1 MVGGGRSRLVIVLA
15 TTNDQPS
22 PNSVRSI
29 SSRQNPLV
37 RTFRELAGD
46 PDPTGERILL
56 DGIHLVQE
64 AHSSGALFEVVVVAA
79 SRLREV
85 TEEGELARALE
96 RDAIDVVAADD
107 KVFAALS
114 PVKTPS
120 GVAAIARRKV
130 TAPPI
135 ICGHPNAFVIAAVD
149 VQDPGNV
156 GSLLRAAEA
165 GGATGA
171 FVCGTSANPFSWKA
185 LRGSM
190 GSAMRLPV
198 VPGMT
203 VDAVMNCMADAG
215 LRIVAAVPRGGEHP
229 DEIDWRGP
237 VGLLVGG
244 EGPGLGDEIVARA
257 DARVT
262 IPMATTVESLNVA
275 AAGAV
280 LVYAA
285 RRQRVSP

>member
-1 MVGGGRSRLVIVLA
+1 
-15 TTNDQPS
+15 
-22 PNSVRSI
+22 VRSI

-37 RTFRELAGD
+37 RTFRELADD

-56 DGIHLVQE
+56 DGIHLVQD
-64 AHSSGALFEVVVVAA
+64 AHLSGALFEVVVVAA
-79 SRLREV
+79 SRLRDV
-85 TEEGELARALE
+85 TDEGELASALE
-96 RDAIDVVAADD
+96 RDGVDVVAADD
-107 KVFAALS
+107 KVFASLS

-135 ICGHPNAFVIAAVD
+135 ICGHPKALVVTAVD

-198 VPGMT
+198 VPGMP

-215 LRIVAAVPRGGEHP
+215 LRILAAVPRGGEHP

-237 VGLLVGG
+237 VGVLVGG
-244 EGPGLGDEIVARA
+244 EGPGLSDEIVARA

-275 AAGAV
+275 VATAL

>member
-1 MVGGGRSRLVIVLA
+1 MVGGGRPRLVIVLTA
-15 TTNDQPS
+15 TNDQPS
-22 PNSVRSI
+22 TNSVRSI

-56 DGIHLVQE
+56 DGIHLVQD

-275 AAGAV
+275 VAAAV

>member
-1 MVGGGRSRLVIVLA
+1 M
-15 TTNDQPS
+15 
-22 PNSVRSI
+22 RSI

-37 RTFRELAGD
+37 RNFRDLANE
-46 PDPTGERILL
+46 PDPTGERVLL
-56 DGIHLVQE
+56 DGAHLVND
-64 AHSSGALFEVVVVAA
+64 AHRSGALFEVVVVAA
-79 SRLREV
+79 SRLERA
-85 TEEGELARALE
+85 EESELVNTLE
-96 RDAIDVVAADD
+96 DAGVDVVAADD
-107 KVFAALS
+107 RVFASLS

-130 TAPPI
+130 TAPPL
-135 ICGHPNAFVIAAVD
+135 ICGHPRAFVVTAID

-203 VDAVMNCMADAG
+203 VEAVMTCVTDAG
-215 LRIVAAVPRGGEHP
+215 LRVVAAVPRGGEHP

-237 VGLLVGG
+237 MALLLGG
-244 EGPGLGDEIVARA
+244 EGSGLGDELTARA

-275 AAGAV
+275 VAGGV

-285 RRQRVSP
+285 RRQRIAP

>member
-1 MVGGGRSRLVIVLA
+1 MR
-15 TTNDQPS
+15 T
-22 PNSVRSI
+22 I

-37 RTFRELAGD
+37 RTFRELAD
-46 PDPTGERILL
+46 NPDPTGERVLL
-56 DGIHLVQE
+56 DGVHLVRD
-64 AHSSGALFEVVVVAA
+64 AHKSGALFEVVAVAT
-79 SRLREV
+79 SRLDADSD
-85 TEEGELARALE
+85 EGELARDLD
-96 RDAIDVVAADD
+96 RDAIDVIAADD
-107 KVFAALS
+107 KVFSALS
-114 PVKTPS
+114 PVKSPS
-120 GVAAIARRKV
+120 GIAAIARRKV

-135 ICGHPNAFVIAAVD
+135 ICGHPKAFVLAAVD

-171 FVCGTSANPFSWKA
+171 FVCGASANPFSWKA

-190 GSAMRLPV
+190 GSALRLPV

-203 VDAVMNCMADAG
+203 TEAVINTMTSAS
-215 LRIVAAVPRGGEHP
+215 LRIIAAVPRGGEHP

-244 EGPGLGDEIVARA
+244 EGPGLSEDLVMRA
-257 DARVT
+257 DTKVT

-275 AAGAV
+275 VAGAI

-285 RRQRVSP
+285 RRQRVLP

>member
-1 MVGGGRSRLVIVLA
+1 LR
-15 TTNDQPS
+15 T
-22 PNSVRSI
+22 I

-37 RTFRELAGD
+37 RTFRELAD
-46 PDPTGERILL
+46 HPDPTGERVLL
-56 DGIHLVQE
+56 DGAHLVEDAQK
-64 AHSSGALFEVVVVAA
+64 SGALFEVVVVSS
-79 SRLREV
+79 SRLQDV
-85 TEEGELARALE
+85 SEEGELAQALE
-96 RDAIDVVAADD
+96 RDAVDVVAADE

-120 GVAAIARRKV
+120 GIAAIARRKV

-135 ICGHPNAFVIAAVD
+135 ICGHPRAFVVTAVD

-203 VDAVMNCMADAG
+203 VDAVMNCMAEAG
-215 LRIVAAVPRGGEHP
+215 LRIIAAVPQGGEHP

-237 VGLLVGG
+237 VGLLLGG
-244 EGPGLGDEIVARA
+244 EGPGLRDDVVARA
-257 DARVT
+257 DALVS

-275 AAGAV
+275 VAGAV